1 VKKLGTQATA
11 LIVLASIGLV
21 DSAYLTINSL
31 FSKVPLVCPT
41 VGVINCGLVTSSK
54 YSHIF
59 GTPVAL
65 LGLLWF
71 AAIIVLGV
79 SRPSFAVYLL
89 LPLWLAAVIIVG
101 YLVYV
106 EVFLLHA
113 ICLYCT
119 LAHICTALIGIP
131 VTKMTLSQEEE

>member
-1 VKKLGTQATA
+1 MEKLGRWSTA
-11 LIVLASIGLV
+11 LLILAAVGLA

-41 VGVINCGLVTSSK
+41 VGIINCGLVTSSK
-54 YSHIF
+54 YAHVF
-59 GTPVAL
+59 GIPVAL

-71 AAIIVLGV
+71 AAMFVLGIA
-79 SRPSFAVYLL
+79 RPSFAVYVL
-89 LPLWLAAVIIVG
+89 LPLWIAGIVMVG
-101 YLVYV
+101 YLVYA
-106 EVFLLHA
+106 EFLLHA

-131 VTKMTLSQEEE
+131 VVKLTLSDDQA